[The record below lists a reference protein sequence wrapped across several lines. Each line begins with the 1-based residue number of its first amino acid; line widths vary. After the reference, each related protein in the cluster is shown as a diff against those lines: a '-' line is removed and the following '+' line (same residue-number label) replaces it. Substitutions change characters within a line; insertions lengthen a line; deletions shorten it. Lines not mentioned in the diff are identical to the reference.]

1 MRRLKTF
8 ILSILPGIFLMGY
21 NIGTGSITSMSKAG
35 ANFGLDLLWTILIS
49 CIVTYYLLITFSR
62 FTMVTGKTIV
72 QGIKEHVNPYLA
84 MVLLVIFSIIILGA
98 LIGVLGIIVEVIQV
112 WVRESLG
119 YHLPPG
125 IYAVSV
131 SALIY
136 TLLHLGNYGF
146 FEKVLAVLVSIMGFA
161 FVLTMVMTPPSLE
174 SVLSGLVPKIP
185 EVVTNSDNT
194 PFSIIASMIGTTVS
208 VFAFVVRTQIV
219 KETGWKMTDW
229 KLQKK
234 DAAVSA
240 SLMFLI
246 SMAVM
251 VTAATTL
258 HEKGLILNNVAEM
271 ISLMEP
277 IAGDAA
283 LILFV
288 FGITAAGLSSHLPN
302 LLIIPWLIIDYRY
315 EKQDTRTIRS
325 RLILLMLIVFSVLGV
340 TFQVKPIFIMI
351 FSQACIG
358 IILPL
363 LIACLWYL
371 TTRKTLM
378 GKHIN
383 KSVDNYLLLG
393 ILLFSI
399 VMGSLGVKGVL
410 TDILNMIS

>member
-1 MRRLKTF
+1 MRKLKTF
-8 ILSILPGIFLMGY
+8 VLSILPGIFLMGY

-35 ANFGLDLLWTILIS
+35 ANFGLDLLWTVLIS
-49 CIVTYYLLITFSR
+49 CVITYYLLTAFSR
-62 FTMVTGKTIV
+62 FTMVTDKTIV
-72 QGIKEHVNPYLA
+72 QGIKEYVNPHLA

-98 LIGVLGIIVEVIQV
+98 LIGVLGIITEVIQV
-112 WVRESLG
+112 FVHQSFG
-119 YHLPPG
+119 YHLPLG
-125 IYAVSV
+125 IYAISL

-136 TLLHLGNYGF
+136 ILLHLGNYGF
-146 FEKVLAVLVSIMGFA
+146 FEKVLAILVSIMGFA
-161 FVLTMVMTPPSLE
+161 FVLTMVMTPPSLT
-174 SVLSGLVPKIP
+174 SFLSGLVPKIP
-185 EVVTNSDNT
+185 EAIANSDNT

-208 VFAFVVRTQIV
+208 VFALVVRTQIV

-234 DAAVSA
+234 DAAISA

-258 HEKGLILNNVAEM
+258 HEKGLTLNNVTEM
-271 ISLMEP
+271 IGLMEP
-277 IAGDAA
+277 IAGGAA

-315 EKQDTRTIRS
+315 EKQDTRTLRS
-325 RLILLMLIVFSVLGV
+325 RLILLVLIVFSVLGV
-340 TFQVKPIFIMI
+340 TFGIRPIFIMI

-378 GKHIN
+378 GKYVN
-383 KSVDNYLLLG
+383 KPFDNYLLLG
-393 ILLFSI
+393 ILLFSA
-399 VMGSLGVKGVL
+399 VMGGLGLKGVL
-410 TDILNMIS
+410 TDILNMIG